1 MLNVSFF
8 FIDVSFKQVNIH
20 LLGKDLH
27 HVLHNI
33 LSSCHLPTE
42 YLDTLQEKKAKKII
56 LPKTLSTKAEN
67 APNQFHSTWWNEAQK
82 TTRDIEERI
91 RNEPDIDF
99 RYYYYFLIS

>member
-1 MLNVSFF
+1 MFF
-8 FIDVSFKQVNIH
+8 TDISFKQVNIH

-42 YLDTLQEKKAKKII
+42 YLDTLQKKKAKKII
-56 LPKTLSTKAEN
+56 LPKTPKVEN
-67 APNQFHSTWWNEAQK
+67 ASNQFHSAWWNEAQRVS
-82 TTRDIEERI
+82 RDIEERI

-99 RYYYYFLIS
+99 R

>member
-1 MLNVSFF
+1 M
-8 FIDVSFKQVNIH
+8 NIQ

-42 YLDTLQEKKAKKII
+42 YLDSLQKNKTEKYAPPKI
-56 LPKTLSTKAEN
+56 LKPNSKSRHNEFHN
-67 APNQFHSTWWNEAQK
+67 AWWNEAQK
-82 TTRDIEERI
+82 ATQDIEERI

-99 RYYYYFLIS
+99 R